1 MASKEDGPDGNDVVV
16 GAVSAALDQIISLD
30 DLRRMKNSRSGYLSL
45 VTVKR
50 NEIQVLLSSEGD
62 P

>member
-30 DLRRMKNSRSGYLSL
+30 DLRRLKTSRSGYLSP
-45 VTVKR
+45 VTVKKK
-50 NEIQVLLSSEGD
+50 
-62 P
+62 